1 MPLQDW
7 IHKYPGVARLLQG
20 DEELLYSMTEEQ
32 DPAPPPPTDE
42 EYRRHIR
49 TAAHDWAA
57 LEEEYAASL
66 QALADGVPPC
76 YPHVTEVHGAE
87 VPSLSTDLA
96 DAFAFAYLCSAIG
109 ADLDLHRAELQIV
122 RCPAPEEVS

>member
-1 MPLQDW
+1 MPMSSW

-20 DEELLYSMTEEQ
+20 DEELLYSIMEEQ
-32 DPAPPPPTDE
+32 DTAPSPPTDE

-76 YPHVTEVHGAE
+76 CPHVTEVHGAE

-96 DAFAFAYLCSAIG
+96 DAFAFTYLCSATG
-109 ADLDLHRAELQIV
+109 EDLDLRGAELWIS
-122 RCPAPEEVS
+122 RRPTTNEAP